1 MSIHVGE
8 MHIFC
13 YFYAFCAQNE
23 LLMGKSCLPYVSTFY
38 IRNYPMDV
46 DEKVKKLK
54 KFAGEQQ
61 KRKIYSIARNIDID
75 GAYLTER

>member
-1 MSIHVGE
+1 
-8 MHIFC
+8 
-13 YFYAFCAQNE
+13 
-23 LLMGKSCLPYVSTFY
+23 
-38 IRNYPMDV
+38 MDV